1 MKTLYICPSCHEILG
16 ETVGQPNPR
25 WYGQPYLCPKCHNEH
40 YLTEFEHI
48 IKEDTPFGVL

>member
-1 MKTLYICPSCHEILG
+1 MTTLYICPSCHEILG

-25 WYGQPYLCPKCHNEH
+25 WYGQPYLCPKCHTEH

-48 IKEDTPFGVL
+48 IKEDTSFGAL